1 MAVRVI
7 DARLGRAK
15 EGHFHEKK
23 IALLAKEDEIET
35 DFEKQV
41 FTYVCVC
48 TCNSCTY
55 AIFPLQ
61 TKAPVK
67 PKKFTVS
74 LNTCFFDC
82 ARCVY
87 STIYIQCEHSI
98 PTDTCM
104 WTWYTC
110 SP

>member
-23 IALLAKEDEIET
+23 IVLLAKEDEIET

-48 TCNSCTY
+48 TCNSIY
-55 AIFPLQ
+55 AILAYMLYFRCRPRLQ
-61 TKAPVK
+61 
-67 PKKFTVS
+67 
-74 LNTCFFDC
+74 
-82 ARCVY
+82 
-87 STIYIQCEHSI
+87 
-98 PTDTCM
+98 
-104 WTWYTC
+104 
-110 SP
+110 